1 VAPKDGCHPFQLSEF
16 TDPSQQTRIWL
27 QSTHPQRM
35 CCQQGSEPSLLGGGT
50 LTKLSDTV
58 ALVCLTD
65 QTTIWFHTPP
75 QPCSRSRDALAESR
89 LADRENGST
98 LSTTHLKDFAQDI
111 GESVLSVKAK
121 QHAERAPE
129 LELFDEQFLFYSLL
143 ALQNTVHM
151 STFCFH
157 RFKFVTDKRERE

>member
-1 VAPKDGCHPFQLSEF
+1 
-16 TDPSQQTRIWL
+16 
-27 QSTHPQRM
+27 M

-129 LELFDEQFLFYSLL
+129 LELFDEQFLLYSIL
-143 ALQNTVHM
+143 AFQNRMGLRTL
-151 STFCFH
+151 SFD
-157 RFKFVTDKRERE
+157 RFQDIPNKREREWGRFGSTSPCG